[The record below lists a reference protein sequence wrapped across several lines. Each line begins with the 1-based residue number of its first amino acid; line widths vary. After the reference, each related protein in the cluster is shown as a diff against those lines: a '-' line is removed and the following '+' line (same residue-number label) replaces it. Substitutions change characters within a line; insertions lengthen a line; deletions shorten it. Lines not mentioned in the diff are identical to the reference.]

1 MNFLIDNA
9 LSPRVATG
17 LRASGHD
24 AVHVLDYGM
33 QAATDDAVF
42 ERAGLESR
50 VVVSAD
56 TDFGTILA
64 LREATSPSVILLRVG
79 SLRRADDQVALILRA
94 LPSIDAALRR
104 GAIVILERHRLRLRD
119 LPITRQREDNG

>member
-1 MNFLIDNA
+1 
-9 LSPRVATG
+9 
-17 LRASGHD
+17 
-24 AVHVLDYGM
+24 M

-64 LREATSPSVILLRVG
+64 LREGDLALCDSAPSSLTQTRCRPGGVDPQGLTVDRRSPSTWRD
-79 SLRRADDQVALILRA
+79 RRSRAPSPAPSRPADHAFSAR
-94 LPSIDAALRR
+94 
-104 GAIVILERHRLRLRD
+104 
-119 LPITRQREDNG
+119 ITAKTA